1 MGICMQQIRIFAI
14 QKNDEMIRSIR
25 LAVFLMAGL
34 FLASCETDFD
44 INAPGSD
51 ITVVFGLLDQ
61 NDSIHKIKI
70 TKAFLGEDDAILMA
84 QDPVNSDYG
93 DILTVQL
100 EEYLNGALSRTFQ
113 CTRTEIT
120 DKEEGLFYYPNQYI
134 YVVSADLKTNA
145 TYRVVIT
152 NNETS
157 KVVEAETGLV
167 GDFSVEKPYYNP
179 SNPVLNLVGNN
190 GLYVEGEAKWK
201 SAVNGRLYEP
211 VFRFNYRE
219 VDQTTSDTT
228 DKHIDWRLTSV
239 KSQSLVGGE
248 IMINLYNSEAF
259 YRYLEANIPV
269 DYNKTRLIGKVDFI
283 ISVGGDELTT
293 YIDLNGPSSSIIQ
306 ERPAYTNIS
315 NGIGIFSCRRTIQ
328 KSFNLSFYSVDKLI
342 NGEFTNQL
350 NFQ

>member
-1 MGICMQQIRIFAI
+1 MMRNIRIVF
-14 QKNDEMIRSIR
+14 M
-25 LAVFLMAGL
+25 LVAVLL
-34 FLASCETDFD
+34 LASCETDFE

-70 TKAFLGEDDAILMA
+70 NKAFLGEEDAIVMA

-93 DILTVQL
+93 DILTVQV
-100 EEYLNGALSRTFQ
+100 EEYLNGNLSRTFQ

-134 YVVSADLKTNA
+134 YVFTADLKTDA
-145 TYRVVIT
+145 IYRLVIT

-190 GLYVEGEAKWK
+190 GLYVEAEAKWK

-219 VDQTTSDTT
+219 VDQATSDTT

-239 KSQSLVGGE
+239 KSQNLNGGE
-248 IMINLYNSEAF
+248 IMINLYNSESF

-269 DYNKTRLIGKVDFI
+269 DYSKTRLIGKVDFI

-306 ERPAYTNIS
+306 ERPAYTNVS
-315 NGIGIFSCRRTIQ
+315 NGIGIFSCRRTIR
-328 KSFNLSFYSVDKLI
+328 KTFSLSFYSVDKLI
-342 NGEFTNQL
+342 NGEYTNQL